1 MTEIFS
7 LSLEELAKK
16 IKDAQLSSVEVCE
29 KYIERINKFEK
40 DVKAWAHFD
49 KKVLLE
55 KATEADDH
63 RRSGKPIGPLHGVP
77 IAVKDII
84 GTVDMPTECGT
95 VIRKGKSYSQNAE
108 IIDLLH
114 ASGAIVMGKTTTSEL
129 AYLGPPATT
138 NPHDKNRTPGGSSS
152 GSAASVAS
160 YMAPASIGSQTG
172 GSVIRPASYCGV
184 VGYKPSY
191 GLISRNGVLRTSYS
205 LDQIGMFGRKVED
218 VAMLAKVLIKRDKYD
233 AATIHY
239 STENILTE
247 TKKGPIFE
255 PKFIFY
261 KTDHWKII
269 DKKSRESFEY
279 FIKSFKKN
287 IEIFDTPSY
296 FKDIHKYHQIIHETD
311 LANNFSIYFKKFKK
325 KLSKYMQDAISNG
338 NKYTAKEYAEAID
351 FMKRSYESYE
361 EVFEDYHGVL
371 SPSSPGVA
379 PKGLKSTGTAEF
391 NKVWSYL
398 GTPCISLPLLEGE
411 NNLPLGVQ
419 LIGNKYDDHRFLGVA
434 NWLEK
439 ECQE

>member
-1 MTEIFS
+1 MTDIFS

-16 IKDAQLSSVEVCE
+16 IKDAQLTSVEVCE
-29 KYIERINKFEK
+29 KYIERIDKFEK

-63 RRSGKPIGPLHGVP
+63 RRSGKPVGPLHGVP

-95 VIRKGKSYSQNAE
+95 IIRKGKSYSQNAE

-114 ASGAIVMGKTTTSEL
+114 ASGAIVMGKTATSEL

-138 NPHDKNRTPGGSSS
+138 NPHDKDRTPGGSSS
-152 GSAASVAS
+152 GSAATVAS
-160 YMAPASIGSQTG
+160 FMAPASIGSQTG

-218 VAMLAKVLIKRDKYD
+218 VAMLAKVLIKKDKYD
-233 AATIHY
+233 PATIHY
-239 STENILTE
+239 STENILNE

-311 LANNFSIYFKKFKK
+311 LANNFSIYFQKFKK

-439 ECQE
+439 ECQD